1 MATMRGTRPTELSLS
16 THSVVDSNKTA
27 PLKAEL
33 LELAQDLPQAP
44 TFDQTAEHA
53 QSDASEKPD
62 DGKGKGKTLGEGKVP
77 KWLQKAVKK

>member
-1 MATMRGTRPTELSLS
+1 MRSDI
-16 THSVVDSNKTA
+16 DSNKTA

-44 TFDQTAEHA
+44 TFDQTAE
-53 QSDASEKPD
+53 QTKGDSLEKPD

-77 KWLQKAVKK
+77 KWLQNAVKK